1 MEILTIEEILENAKV
16 YIPADVPGLMEA
28 AYAQNLIL
36 MTDGTG
42 RFMLFAGDQRVEH
55 AKENSDFFGENISFD
70 DRTPKHLFEIASN
83 GKIGFFAAHYGSIT
97 QYAREFPDIAYL
109 VKMNGKT
116 NFVGMDQ
123 KDPVSRQIVDFD
135 KILSLKE
142 MRPELKI
149 PAVGYTI
156 YLGSEYETEM
166 LTEAGNLV
174 ADAHNNGMLSVL
186 WIYPRGKAIKG
197 EEEKSIHT
205 IAGAAGVAHSLGAD
219 VVKLPYNENIDAEL
233 YKEVIDAAGKT
244 KVVFAGGS
252 STNPELFLKRLYG
265 QLEVGASGNATG
277 RNIHQL
283 DYEKAVRMCDSI
295 SSLTLYN
302 KELKDAL
309 SVYHG
314 EQTLDQMLRA

>member
-1 MEILTIEEILENAKV
+1 MELLTMENILENAKV

-28 AYAQNLIL
+28 IYAQNLYL

-55 AKENSDFFGENISFD
+55 AKGNTDFFGENISLD
-70 DRTPKHLFEIASN
+70 DKTPRHLFEIASN

-97 QYAREFPDIAYL
+97 QYAREYPDVVYL
-109 VKMNGKT
+109 IKMNGKT
-116 NFVGMDQ
+116 NFVGIDQ
-123 KDPVSRQIVDFD
+123 KDPVSRQIVEFD
-135 KILSLKE
+135 KVLSLKE
-142 MRPELKI
+142 NRPELKI

-156 YLGSEYETEM
+156 YLGSEYEAEM

-174 ADAHNNGMLSVL
+174 ADAHDNGMLSVL

-219 VVKLPYNENIDAEL
+219 VVKLPFVENIDIKL
-233 YKEVIDAAGKT
+233 YDEVINAAGKT

-252 STNPELFLKRLYG
+252 STDPELFLKRLYK
-265 QLEVGASGNATG
+265 QIEIGASGNATG

-309 SVYHG
+309 SVYQG
-314 EQTLDQMLRA
+314 RKTLDQILRA